1 MLFTASHILYTES
14 LTSVIHTETRNVRW
28 GVAVGGEEKLL
39 YMGDTESLN
48 M

>member
-1 MLFTASHILYTES
+1 MLYTASQILYTES
-14 LTSVIHTETRNVRW
+14 LSSAIHTKTRKVRW

-39 YMGDTESLN
+39 FMGDTESLI